1 MRAATR
7 PKISCA
13 TTCDINHCTFI
24 APLLILSRGNKKFF
38 HSLLKSKFLTMVQ
51 LAPAINDIND
61 NGSILL
67 GAEDEDEDE
76 NMSEVLM
83 EIQKLE
89 NILMEQLDKES
100 SFGEE
105 SVDASSHLEDESV
118 FDEAGSC
125 STLRNE
131 LNQVVTPYGHVSQR
145 VQMYEDLQPASAT
158 VAMTTHHEDSI
169 TTSQQTS
176 NQQETLLSQTTKI
189 KSLLENLERQLNDS
203 VPDASS
209 SIPLPTADLHKSIQT
224 LNNLEHSLQKD
235 NPLMRSSSPK
245 LQPVEGQTPS
255 RTTTNWPDQ
264 PQLSSSHMD
273 NHNRLHS
280 IRQQLWG
287 GTPIRGGISP
297 EEDDSMST
305 VSISA
310 QVSSEINHRAVEEQ
324 TCCFPTEDAPE
335 TPVQPRDDYFST
347 AYQSTVSTAYR
358 LDLPDP
364 SIYHYYASQ
373 EPATENA
380 CCRIPPLEKL
390 LTALKRLEQRVPS
403 CKRRPMLHT
412 FHEEYELADL
422 DLTNPAMMERYK
434 EL

>member
-1 MRAATR
+1 MAE
-7 PKISCA
+7 
-13 TTCDINHCTFI
+13 
-24 APLLILSRGNKKFF
+24 
-38 HSLLKSKFLTMVQ
+38 
-51 LAPAINDIND
+51 LAPAINDTND
-61 NGSILL
+61 KVSILF
-67 GAEDEDEDE
+67 GAEDEDE

-89 NILMEQLDKES
+89 NILMEQLDRES
-100 SFGEE
+100 SFGKE
-105 SVDASSHLEDESV
+105 SVDPSSHLEDESV
-118 FDEAGSC
+118 FDEEGSF
-125 STLRNE
+125 STLRKE
-131 LNQVVTPYGHVSQR
+131 LNQAVTPYGHVSRR
-145 VQMYEDLQPASAT
+145 VQIYEDLQPTSTVNQTTTPTTTTAT
-158 VAMTTHHEDSI
+158 VAMTTNHEDSI

-209 SIPLPTADLHKSIQT
+209 
-224 LNNLEHSLQKD
+224 LNNLQHSLQKD
-235 NPLMRSSSPK
+235 NPLRSSSSPS

-287 GTPIRGGISP
+287 GTPVRGGIRQ
-297 EEDDSMST
+297 EEVDSMST

-310 QVSSEINHRAVEEQ
+310 QVSSEINHRAVGEQ
-324 TCCFPTEDAPE
+324 TSCFPTEGAPE
-335 TPVQPRDDYFST
+335 TPVQPRNDYFST
-347 AYQSTVSTAYR
+347 AYQSTFSTAYR

-412 FHEEYELADL
+412 FHEEYELAGL

>member
-1 MRAATR
+1 MAE
-7 PKISCA
+7 
-13 TTCDINHCTFI
+13 
-24 APLLILSRGNKKFF
+24 
-38 HSLLKSKFLTMVQ
+38 
-51 LAPAINDIND
+51 LAPAIHDIND
-61 NGSILL
+61 KGSVLF
-67 GAEDEDEDE
+67 GAEDEDE
-76 NMSEVLM
+76 NMSEVMM

-100 SFGEE
+100 SFEKE
-105 SVDASSHLEDESV
+105 SVVASTYLEDESV
-118 FDEAGSC
+118 FDDAGSC

-145 VQMYEDLQPASAT
+145 VQIYEDLQPTST
-158 VAMTTHHEDSI
+158 SPVNQTTTPNHEDSI
-169 TTSQQTS
+169 RTSKETS
-176 NQQETLLSQTTKI
+176 NQPGSLLSQTTKI
-189 KSLLENLERQLNDS
+189 RSLLENLERQLNDS

-209 SIPLPTADLHKSIQT
+209 STPLRLPTADLHNSIQT

-235 NPLMRSSSPK
+235 KPLHKSLMSSTSPK

-255 RTTTNWPDQ
+255 RTSTNWPDQ

-287 GTPIRGGISP
+287 GTPIRGGGIRQ
-297 EEDDSMST
+297 EEDDCMST
-305 VSISA
+305 VSNYA

-324 TCCFPTEDAPE
+324 TCCFPTEGVPD

-347 AYQSTVSTAYR
+347 AYQSSFSTAYR
-358 LDLPDP
+358 LDLPDNP

-373 EPATENA
+373 ESATENA
-380 CCRIPPLEKL
+380 CCKIPPVEKL
-390 LTALKRLEQRVPS
+390 LTALKRLEQRVAS

-412 FHEEYELADL
+412 FQEEYELADL